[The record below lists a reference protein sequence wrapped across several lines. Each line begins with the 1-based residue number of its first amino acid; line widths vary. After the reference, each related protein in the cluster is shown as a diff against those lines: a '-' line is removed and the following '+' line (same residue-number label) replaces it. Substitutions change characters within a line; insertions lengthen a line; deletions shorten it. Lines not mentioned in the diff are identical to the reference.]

1 MVSHQDE
8 EEKGSPQ
15 RESKEGEERDAK
27 LAKPQRAI
35 LDTISHNRNSKHKGR
50 AFPVCGWFFF
60 FNFYWRIVALQCCV
74 SFCCIA
80 K

>member
-50 AFPVCGWFFF
+50 AFLVCGCFFLIF
-60 FNFYWRIVALQCCV
+60 IGE
-74 SFCCIA
+74 
-80 K
+80 